1 MKITING
8 NSQLIQ
14 ANNLEDLLLELKY
27 QGKLATALNENFIPL
42 NERKKAT
49 LKDGARV
56 EIVAPMEGG

>member
-42 NERKKAT
+42 SERKET
-49 LKDGARV
+49 ILKDGDRV

>member
-8 NSQLIQ
+8 KPQLIQ
-14 ANNLEDLLLELKY
+14 ANNLENLLLELKY

-42 NERKKAT
+42 SERKKT
-49 LKDGARV
+49 ILKDGDRV

>member
-8 NSQLIQ
+8 NSQVIQ
-14 ANNLEDLLLELKY
+14 ANNLENLLLELKY

-42 NERKKAT
+42 NERKKT
-49 LKDGARV
+49 ILKDGDRV

>member
-42 NERKKAT
+42 NDRKKTT
-49 LKDGARV
+49 LKDGDRV

>member
-42 NERKKAT
+42 DERKKT
-49 LKDGARV
+49 ILKDGDRV

>member
-14 ANNLEDLLLELKY
+14 ANNLEDLLLELNY

-42 NERKKAT
+42 SERKKT
-49 LKDGARV
+49 ILKDGDRV

>member
-8 NSQLIQ
+8 NSQLIE
-14 ANNLEDLLLELKY
+14 ANNLEALLLELKY

-42 NERKKAT
+42 SERKKT
-49 LKDGARV
+49 ILKDGDRV

>member
-27 QGKLATALNENFIPL
+27 RGKLATALNENFIPL

-49 LKDGARV
+49 LKDGDRV

>member
-8 NSQLIQ
+8 NSQVIQ

-42 NERKKAT
+42 SERKKT
-49 LKDGARV
+49 N
-56 EIVAPMEGG
+56 

>member
-8 NSQLIQ
+8 NSQLVQ

-42 NERKKAT
+42 SERKKT
-49 LKDGARV
+49 ILKDGDRV

>member
-14 ANNLEDLLLELKY
+14 AKNLEDLLLELKY

-42 NERKKAT
+42 NERKKT
-49 LKDGARV
+49 ILKDGDRV

>member
-1 MKITING
+1 MKITVNG

-27 QGKLATALNENFIPL
+27 QGKLATALNENFIPFK
-42 NERKKAT
+42 ERKKTA
-49 LKDGARV
+49 LKDGDRV

>member
-27 QGKLATALNENFIPL
+27 QGKLATSLNENFIPL
-42 NERKKAT
+42 SERKKT
-49 LKDGARV
+49 ILNDGDRV

>member
-42 NERKKAT
+42 NERKKAI
-49 LKDGARV
+49 LKDGDRV

>member
-27 QGKLATALNENFIPL
+27 QGKLATALNENFIPF
-42 NERKKAT
+42 NERKKT
-49 LKDGARV
+49 RLKDGDRV

>member
-14 ANNLEDLLLELKY
+14 ANNLADLLLELKY
-27 QGKLATALNENFIPL
+27 HGKLATALNENFIPF
-42 NERKKAT
+42 NERKKT
-49 LKDGARV
+49 KLKDGDRV

>member
-14 ANNLEDLLLELKY
+14 PNNLEDLLLELKY
-27 QGKLATALNENFIPL
+27 QGKLATALNENFIPFK
-42 NERKKAT
+42 ERKKTA
-49 LKDGARV
+49 LKDGDRV

>member
-14 ANNLEDLLLELKY
+14 ANNLADLLLELKY
-27 QGKLATALNENFIPL
+27 HGKLATALNENFIPL
-42 NERKKAT
+42 SERKKT
-49 LKDGARV
+49 ILKDGDRV

>member
-42 NERKKAT
+42 SERKKT
-49 LKDGARV
+49 ILKDGARV

>member
-8 NSQLIQ
+8 KSQLIE

-27 QGKLATALNENFIPL
+27 QGKLATALNENVIPL
-42 NERKKAT
+42 SERKKT
-49 LKDGARV
+49 ILKDGDRV

>member
-14 ANNLEDLLLELKY
+14 SNNLEDLLLELKY

-42 NERKKAT
+42 NERKKT
-49 LKDGARV
+49 ILKNGDRV

>member
-1 MKITING
+1 MKIIING
-8 NSQLIQ
+8 KSQLIE

-42 NERKKAT
+42 SERKKT
-49 LKDGARV
+49 ILKDGDRV

>member
-8 NSQLIQ
+8 NPQLIQ

-27 QGKLATALNENFIPL
+27 QGKLATALNENFIPFK
-42 NERKKAT
+42 ERKKTA
-49 LKDGARV
+49 LKDGDRV

>member
-8 NSQLIQ
+8 NSQVIQ
-14 ANNLEDLLLELKY
+14 ANNLEDLLLEIKY

-42 NERKKAT
+42 SERKKT
-49 LKDGARV
+49 ILKDGDRV

>member
-42 NERKKAT
+42 SERKKT
-49 LKDGARV
+49 ILKDGDRG

>member
-14 ANNLEDLLLELKY
+14 ANNLGDLLRELKY

-42 NERKKAT
+42 SERKKT
-49 LKDGARV
+49 ILKDGDRV

>member
-14 ANNLEDLLLELKY
+14 ANNLEDLLLEIKY

-42 NERKKAT
+42 SERKKT
-49 LKDGARV
+49 ILKDGDRV

>member
-42 NERKKAT
+42 NVRKKAT
-49 LKDGARV
+49 LKDGDRV

>member
-27 QGKLATALNENFIPL
+27 QGKLATALNENFIPFK
-42 NERKKAT
+42 ERKKTA
-49 LKDGARV
+49 LKDGDRV
-56 EIVAPMEGG
+56 EIGAPMEGG

>member
-27 QGKLATALNENFIPL
+27 QGKLATALNENFIPF
-42 NERKKAT
+42 NERKKT
-49 LKDGARV
+49 ILKDGDRV

>member
-8 NSQLIQ
+8 NSQLIE

-42 NERKKAT
+42 SERKKT
-49 LKDGARV
+49 ILKDGDRV

>member
-8 NSQLIQ
+8 NSQVIQ

-42 NERKKAT
+42 SERKKT
-49 LKDGARV
+49 ILKDGDRV

>member
-42 NERKKAT
+42 KERKKT
-49 LKDGARV
+49 ILKDGDRV

>member
-27 QGKLATALNENFIPL
+27 QGKLATALNENFIPFK
-42 NERKKAT
+42 ERKKTA
-49 LKDGARV
+49 LKDGDRV

>member
-1 MKITING
+1 MKIIING

-49 LKDGARV
+49 LKDGDRV

>member
-8 NSQLIQ
+8 NSQVIQ

-27 QGKLATALNENFIPL
+27 QGKLATALNENFIPFK
-42 NERKKAT
+42 ERKKTA
-49 LKDGARV
+49 LKDGDRV